1 MLPNITVDNNVQK
14 HIEALQTNGYD
25 DWKPGGVRHADW
37 HARKERWKKGGA
49 ICMKQKMEQIRKA
62 NSIIYLDVDDNEGDY
77 EVDED
82 AERFF
87 AAVADLLPAV
97 PAQNS
102 RHSRRRL
109 I

>member
-1 MLPNITVDNNVQK
+1 
-14 HIEALQTNGYD
+14 
-25 DWKPGGVRHADW
+25 
-37 HARKERWKKGGA
+37 
-49 ICMKQKMEQIRKA
+49 MKQKMEQIRKA
-62 NSIIYLDVDDNEGDY
+62 NSIIYLDVDDNEGDDSD

-82 AERFF
+82 AERLF

-102 RHSRRRL
+102 RHGRRRL